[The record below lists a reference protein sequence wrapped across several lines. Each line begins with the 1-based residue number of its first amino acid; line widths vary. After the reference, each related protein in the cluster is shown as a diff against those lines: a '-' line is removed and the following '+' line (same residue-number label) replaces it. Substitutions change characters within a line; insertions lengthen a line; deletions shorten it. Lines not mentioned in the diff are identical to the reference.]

1 MIEVNNLHKTFG
13 SAQKN
18 IFTGFGNNKKQNS
31 VIALDGLSFSAKDG
45 EITGILGPNGAG
57 KTTCLRTLYGLLKA
71 DKGNATIDGIDVVN
85 DPLGARSRLGIF
97 PDKFGLYER
106 LTAYEQIDYFASIH
120 GLQGEAKHQ
129 AIETI
134 IQDLE
139 MTELAHR
146 KTLGF
151 SQGQRMKVT
160 LAQALVHQPKNF
172 VLDEPTRGL
181 DVMSTRVLRNYLA
194 RFKEKGHCI
203 LFSSHVMQEVAALCD
218 RVVIVANGKLAAQG
232 TPAELC
238 ELAGESQLEE
248 AFVKIIGSDEGV
260 AA

>member
-1 MIEVNNLHKTFG
+1 MIQVNDLRKTFA
-13 SAQKN
+13 SQKKSSLFSFN
-18 IFTGFGNNKKQNS
+18 QPKVSNGI
-31 VIALDGLSFSAKDG
+31 VALDGLSFTANDG

-57 KTTCLRTLYGLLKA
+57 KTTCLRTIYGLLKA
-71 DKGNATIDGIDVVN
+71 DEGRVNIDGINVLEN
-85 DPLGARSRLGIF
+85 PLAARARLGIF

-120 GLQGEAKHQ
+120 GLQGDEKHQ
-129 AIETI
+129 AIETVI
-134 IQDLE
+134 HDLD
-139 MTELAHR
+139 MTALAHR

-160 LAQALVHQPKNF
+160 LAQALVHRPKNF

-181 DVMSTRVLRNYLA
+181 DVMSTRLLRNYLA

-218 RVVIVANGKLAAQG
+218 RVIIVANGKLAAQG
-232 TPAELC
+232 TPSELC
-238 ELAGESQLEE
+238 ALAGESQLEE

>member
-1 MIEVNNLHKTFG
+1 MIEVNNLHKSFKVG
-13 SAQKN
+13 KN
-18 IFTGFGNNKKQNS
+18 VVK
-31 VIALDGLSFSAKDG
+31 ALDGLSFQAKDG

-57 KTTCLRTLYGLLKA
+57 KTTCLRTLYGLLTA
-71 DKGNATIDGIDVVN
+71 DEGSVTVDGFNALEE
-85 DPLGARSRLGIF
+85 PLAVRKQLGIF

-106 LTAYEQIDYFASIH
+106 LTAFEQVDYFASIH
-120 GLQGEAKHQ
+120 GMQGADKKA
-129 AIETI
+129 AIELI
-134 IQDLE
+134 FKDLE
-139 MTELAHR
+139 MEELMHR

-181 DVMSTRVLRNYLA
+181 DVMSTRVLRNHLA
-194 RFKEKGHCI
+194 KFKEKGHCI

-218 RVVIVANGKLAAQG
+218 RVIIVANGKLAAEG
-232 TPAELC
+232 TPQELC
-238 ELAGESQLEE
+238 DLAGEKLLED
-248 AFVKIIGSDEGV
+248 AFVKLIGSDEGV

>member
-1 MIEVNNLHKTFG
+1 MIEINDLHKSFRSGKETV
-13 SAQKN
+13 N
-18 IFTGFGNNKKQNS
+18 
-31 VIALDGLSFSAKDG
+31 ALQGLSFQAKDG

-57 KTTCLRTLYGLLKA
+57 KTTCLRTLYGLLAA
-71 DKGNATIDGIDVVN
+71 DSGSAKIDGIEVSK
-85 DPLGARSRLGIF
+85 DPIAARAKLGIF

-120 GLQGEAKHQ
+120 GLTGATKLQ
-129 AIETI
+129 AIERVI
-134 IQDLE
+134 SDLDMQD
-139 MTELAHR
+139 LAHR
-146 KTLGF
+146 KSAGF

-194 RFKEKGHCI
+194 KCKQQGHCI

-218 RVVIVANGKLAAQG
+218 RVIVVANGKLAAQG
-232 TPAELC
+232 TPEELC
-238 ELAGESQLEE
+238 ELAGEKQLED

>member
-1 MIEVNNLHKTFG
+1 MIEINNLAKSFG
-13 SAQKN
+13 KV
-18 IFTGFGNNKKQNS
+18 K
-31 VIALDGLSFSAKDG
+31 ALDGLSFCAKDG

-71 DKGNATIDGIDVVN
+71 DTGSAIIDGIDVSQQ
-85 DPLGARSRLGIF
+85 PLLARQKLGIF

-120 GLQGEAKHQ
+120 GLTGAHKRQ
-129 AIETI
+129 AIE
-134 IQDLE
+134 QVLNDLD
-139 MTELAHR
+139 MQELAHR
-146 KTLGF
+146 KTQGF

-160 LAQALVHQPKNF
+160 LAQSLVHQPQNF

-181 DVMSTRVLRNYLA
+181 DVMSTRILRNHLNK
-194 RFKEKGHCI
+194 FKAKGHCI

-218 RVVIVANGKLAAQG
+218 RVIIVANGKLAAQG
-232 TPAELC
+232 TPSELC
-238 ELAGESQLEE
+238 ELAGETQLEE

>member
-1 MIEVNNLHKTFG
+1 MIEVNNLHKTFNAGG
-13 SAQKN
+13 SKGLFSRKPQH
-18 IFTGFGNNKKQNS
+18 S
-31 VIALDGLSFSAKDG
+31 VVALDGLSFTAKDG

-71 DKGNATIDGIDVVN
+71 DQGSALIDGINVVEQ
-85 DPLGARSRLGIF
+85 PLLARQRLGIF

-106 LTAYEQIDYFASIH
+106 LTAYEQIDYFASLH
-120 GLQGEAKHQ
+120 GLQGAAKHQ
-129 AIETI
+129 AIETVI
-134 IQDLE
+134 NDLE
-139 MTELAHR
+139 MSELAHR

-194 RFKEKGHCI
+194 RFKAKGHCI

-218 RVVIVANGKLAAQG
+218 RVVIVSQGKIAAEG

-238 ELAGESQLEE
+238 ELAGEKHLEE

>member
-1 MIEVNNLHKTFG
+1 MIEVNNLHKSFKV
-13 SAQKN
+13 A
-18 IFTGFGNNKKQNS
+18 KQQ
-31 VIALDGLSFSAKDG
+31 VKALDGLSFQAKDG

-71 DKGNATIDGIDVVN
+71 DQGFATIDGINVADA
-85 DPLGARSRLGIF
+85 PIEARSRLGIF

-120 GLQGEAKHQ
+120 GLSGQTKAQ
-129 AIETI
+129 AIEDVLN
-134 IQDLE
+134 DLD
-139 MTELAHR
+139 MQELAHR

-218 RVVIVANGKLAAQG
+218 RVIIVAGGKLAAQG
-232 TPAELC
+232 TPEELC
-238 ELAGESQLEE
+238 QLAGEKHLED

>member
-1 MIEVNNLHKTFG
+1 MIEVNNLHKTFAG
-13 SAQKN
+13 DKRSKKN
-18 IFTGFGNNKKQNS
+18 RVT
-31 VIALDGLSFSAKDG
+31 ALDGLSFSANDG

-71 DKGNATIDGIDVVN
+71 DSGYATIDGINVVEN
-85 DPLGARSRLGIF
+85 PLLARKKLGIF

-106 LTAYEQIDYFASIH
+106 LTAYEQIDYFASLH
-120 GLQGEAKHQ
+120 GLHGEAKHQ
-129 AIETI
+129 AIETVI
-134 IQDLE
+134 RDLE

-146 KTLGF
+146 KTAGF

-181 DVMSTRVLRNYLA
+181 DVMSTRILRSYLV

-218 RVVIVANGKLAAQG
+218 RVIIVANGKLAAQG
-232 TPAELC
+232 TPTELC
-238 ELAGESQLEE
+238 ELAGESNLEE

>member
-1 MIEVNNLHKTFG
+1 MIEVNNLHKTFKTK
-13 SAQKN
+13 SN
-18 IFTGFGNNKKQNS
+18 T
-31 VIALDGLSFSAKDG
+31 VVALDGLSFTAKDG

-71 DKGNATIDGIDVVN
+71 DQGSAIIDGIAVN
-85 DPLGARSRLGIF
+85 ENPLAARAKLGIF

-120 GLQGEAKHQ
+120 GLQGQKKKE
-129 AIETI
+129 AIEQI
-134 IQDLE
+134 IADLE
-139 MTELAHR
+139 MEELAYR
-146 KTLGF
+146 KTAGF

-160 LAQALVHQPKNF
+160 LAQALVHQPQNF

-181 DVMSTRVLRNYLA
+181 DVMSTRVLRNHLSK
-194 RFKEKGHCI
+194 FKEKGHCI

-218 RVVIVANGKLAAQG
+218 RVIIVANGKLAAEG
-232 TPAELC
+232 TPQELC
-238 ELAGESQLEE
+238 ELAGEAQLEE
-248 AFVKIIGSDEGV
+248 AFVKLIGSDEGV

>member
-1 MIEVNNLHKTFG
+1 MIEVTNLRKSFG
-13 SAQKN
+13 GAKK
-18 IFTGFGNNKKQNS
+18 GLFGKKENP
-31 VIALDGLSFSAKDG
+31 VVALDGLSFTANDG

-57 KTTCLRTLYGLLKA
+57 KTTCLRTLYGLLNA
-71 DKGNATIDGIDVVN
+71 DEGSATIDGINVVDN
-85 DPLGARSRLGIF
+85 PLAARARLGIF

-120 GLQGEAKHQ
+120 GLQGNEKHQ
-129 AIETI
+129 AIEAVI
-134 IQDLE
+134 NDLE

-181 DVMSTRVLRNYLA
+181 DVMSTRVLRHYLA

-218 RVVIVANGKLAAQG
+218 RVIIVANGKLAAQG
-232 TPAELC
+232 TPTELC
-238 ELAGESQLEE
+238 ELAGETQLEE

>member
-1 MIEVNNLHKTFG
+1 MVVFRLKGIIIMIEINNLAKSFG
-13 SAQKN
+13 DVQ
-18 IFTGFGNNKKQNS
+18 
-31 VIALDGLSFSAKDG
+31 ALDGLSFSAKDG
-45 EITGILGPNGAG
+45 EITGLLGPNGAG

-71 DKGNATIDGIDVVN
+71 DSGSAIIDNIDVALQ
-85 DPLGARSRLGIF
+85 PILARQKLGIF

-120 GLQGEAKHQ
+120 GLTGEHKKQ
-129 AIETI
+129 AIEQVLTDLQM
-134 IQDLE
+134 QD
-139 MTELAHR
+139 LAHR
-146 KTLGF
+146 KTQGF

-160 LAQALVHQPKNF
+160 LAQSLVHQPKNF

-181 DVMSTRVLRNYLA
+181 DVMSTRILRDHLSK
-194 RFKEKGHCI
+194 FKAKGHCI

-218 RVVIVANGKLAAQG
+218 RVIIVANGKLAAQG
-232 TPAELC
+232 TPEELC